1 VATDGEAATRSN
13 KSSPARRASSAQAA
27 HHHWRPIRGLNSGG
41 ERQKRQTIDEQ
52 CAVSSAHLLTYLGK
66 GLARRTTGCYCPG
79 RLSQRSSDRRFT
91 CRIGPSVGTPISGRN
106 WQASVALTTGAVQVR
121 RGRRGPAILATTCTR
136 NSRNPV
142 VSAGPAVRK
151 PGRHRPPRRQALTR
165 VYLGPLP
172 PTRALTSG
180 AAYRAP
186 LPPGGL
192 GSASRPPEASPSQSA
207 ARASLRSR

>member
-1 VATDGEAATRSN
+1 VATDGEAATTSN

-27 HHHWRPIRGLNSGG
+27 HHHWRPIRGPNSGG

-106 WQASVALTTGAVQVR
+106 WQS
-121 RGRRGPAILATTCTR
+121 PA
-136 NSRNPV
+136 

-192 GSASRPPEASPSQSA
+192 GSASRPPEAWPSQSA